1 MIQGLHLNL
10 HIGSVLPQPAP
21 RATIDALSRVA
32 VTVDSGGT
40 SGFQLVFDLDRNPSL
55 VDAFLLA
62 NNAPLS
68 MVRVILSVTFGGGT
82 DVLMDGIMTH
92 HEVSPGGAT
101 SGGTFTV
108 TGEDLT
114 RLMDRVDLSG
124 IPYPG
129 MAPAVQVGFI
139 LARYAPLGIVP
150 LVVPPILLEVP
161 NPAEKYGCHQGTDLA
176 HIKKIAEDAGHVFYL
191 TPGPVAGTSVAYWGP
206 EIKAGT
212 VQPALSVDMDAVRN
226 VESLNFSLDTESKT
240 LPVVIH
246 HEKKSGLP
254 IPIPIPDITPL
265 NPPLGLVPLMP
276 HRVEQVSD
284 AAKFSTIKGALRGLV
299 TAAKS
304 ADALSASG
312 SLNVLRYGRVLKAR
326 QLVAVRGAGATFN
339 GLYYVQSVS
348 HTIERGNYTQDFTLK
363 RNGLVANIQ
372 KVAA

>member
-1 MIQGLHLNL
+1 MMQGLQLNL
-10 HIGSVLPQPAP
+10 YIGSVVPQPVP
-21 RATIDALSRVA
+21 RRMIDALTRAA

-40 SGFQLVFDLDRNPSL
+40 SGFQLVFDLARDPSL
-55 VDAFLLA
+55 VPEFLHA

-68 MVRVILSVTFGGGT
+68 MVRVILSVTLGGT
-82 DVLMDGIMTH
+82 PEILMDGIMTH
-92 HEVSPGGAT
+92 HEVSPATASGGAT
-101 SGGTFTV
+101 LTV

-124 IPYPG
+124 IPYPA
-129 MAPAVQVGFI
+129 MNPAIQVGLI

-150 LVVPPILLEVP
+150 LVVPPVLLEVE
-161 NPAEKYGCHQGTDLA
+161 NPAEKFGRHEGTDLA
-176 HIKKIAEDAGHVFYL
+176 YLKKIADEAGHVFYL
-191 TPGPVAGTSVAYWGP
+191 TPGPTVGTSVAYWGP
-206 EIKAGT
+206 EIKAGL
-212 VQPALSVDMDAVRN
+212 VQPALSVDMDAARN
-226 VESLNFSLDTESKT
+226 VTSLNFSLDTESKT
-240 LPVVIH
+240 LPVVIQ

-254 IPIPIPDITPL
+254 IPIPVPDITPL
-265 NPPLGLVPLMP
+265 NPPLGLIPLMP

-284 AAKFSTIKGALRGLV
+284 AAKFSTIKGALRGMV
-299 TAAKS
+299 TAAKT

-312 SLNVLRYGRVLKAR
+312 SLDVLRYGQVLKAR

-348 HTIERGNYTQDFTLK
+348 HTIERGSYTQDFTLK